1 MWTLKRDFLAPPWS
15 ASREEDLLDKT
26 VKLVSISN
34 FAEDMYKHGD
44 NSTGFRSTRSYNDPA
59 FCEGHSS
66 MKDIFSF
73 LEIFFWCAQDFYFL
87 SRRKAWQGRRL
98 QCRRTRKTK
107 REEQHTVSVG
117 LTTRSKWFP
126 FRVFTEIFI
135 LDFVQSSA
143 AAAMAR
149 PRRKKNNPFPPTS
162 FFFLVLVSLW
172 LPCTHSPPPPP
183 RHSYPSFGCVAAAAA
198 LPLRW

>member
-1 MWTLKRDFLAPPWS
+1 
-15 ASREEDLLDKT
+15 
-26 VKLVSISN
+26 
-34 FAEDMYKHGD
+34 MYKHGD
-44 NSTGFRSTRSYNDPA
+44 NSTGFRNTRSYNDPA
-59 FCEGHSS
+59 FREGHSS

-73 LEIFFWCAQDFYFL
+73 LEIIWCAQDFYFL

-135 LDFVQSSA
+135 LDSVQSSA

-172 LPCTHSPPPPP
+172 LPCTAHSPPPPP
-183 RHSYPSFGCVAAAAA
+183 RHSYSSLAVS
-198 LPLRW
+198 LPLLLCRLGGRASYLLEKGKLTTKNCRLAT

>member
-1 MWTLKRDFLAPPWS
+1 M
-15 ASREEDLLDKT
+15 
-26 VKLVSISN
+26 
-34 FAEDMYKHGD
+34 
-44 NSTGFRSTRSYNDPA
+44 
-59 FCEGHSS
+59 
-66 MKDIFSF
+66 
-73 LEIFFWCAQDFYFL
+73 EIIPQDFAIQEAIMTLPSAKDTLQWKTFFHSLKSSDVLKISTSYQDGKL
-87 SRRKAWQGRRL
+87 GKGEDYNVEEPGRK
-98 QCRRTRKTK
+98 K

-149 PRRKKNNPFPPTS
+149 PRRNKKKQPFFPPTS

-172 LPCTHSPPPPP
+172 LPCTAHSPTPPPQ
-183 RHSYPSFGCVAAAAA
+183 HSYPLFGCGAAAAA